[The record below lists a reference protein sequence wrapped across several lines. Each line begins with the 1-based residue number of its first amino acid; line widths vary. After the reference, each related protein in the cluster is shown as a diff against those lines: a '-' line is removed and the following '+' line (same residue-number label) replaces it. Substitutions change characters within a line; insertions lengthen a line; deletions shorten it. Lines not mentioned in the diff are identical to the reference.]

1 MPAALLVSHHYP
13 PHIGGLGLV
22 VQKQAQSLDAHGY
35 QVVVLTSRYGQIR
48 DVDRGA
54 TGIQVIGVPC
64 SHILERILNIPF
76 PLFSVSLIWRAWRQV
91 RRAQVV
97 HIHDVFYLSSWVTG
111 VLALLLRKPMLITQ
125 HVAMVDHSSGFV
137 MLAQRLV
144 YATFGRWL
152 FSAARK
158 VVVYNQNVQS
168 FLLSMGVPQGRIL
181 FLSNGIDT
189 TAFRPAPP
197 EERSA
202 IRQRFELPHGRP
214 LVLFV
219 GRLVE
224 KKGYHV
230 LLAARDP
237 AYDLVFVGPGPIP
250 KDGRVEGVHW
260 MGPRDQDQTAQLFR
274 ACDLFA
280 FPAIGE
286 IFTLVM
292 QEAMASG
299 LPVVTTDDPAYGGS
313 MVSRCITVS
322 QRDAAS
328 FRAAIARTLSD
339 PQVLRRLSAE
349 SREVAVRSFDWRKN
363 FHPLEAVYAEILKGL
378 SRTDHSAV

>member
-1 MPAALLVSHHYP
+1 MPTVLLVCHHYP

-22 VQKQAQSLDAHGY
+22 VQKQAQSLDADGY

-48 DVDRGA
+48 DADREGA
-54 TGIQVIGVPC
+54 GIQVVGIPC
-64 SHILERILNIPF
+64 SHILERVFNIPF
-76 PLFSVSLIWRAWRQV
+76 PLFSVSLLWRAWKLI
-91 RRAQVV
+91 RRADVV

-111 VLALLLRKPMLITQ
+111 VLARLLRKPLLITQ
-125 HVAMVDHSSGFV
+125 HVAMVDHSSRVV
-137 MLAQRLV
+137 MLVQRLV
-144 YATFGRWL
+144 YSTFGRWL
-152 FSAARK
+152 FSRARK
-158 VVVYNQNVQS
+158 VVVYNQNVRS
-168 FLLSMGVPQGRIL
+168 FLQSVGVPGERIL
-181 FLSNGIDT
+181 FMANGIDT
-189 TAFRPAPP
+189 TAFHPATQ

-202 IRQRFELPHGRP
+202 IRQRFGLPQGRA

-237 AYDLVFVGPGPIP
+237 AYDLVFVGPGPVP
-250 KDGRVEGVHW
+250 KDGRVANVHW
-260 MGPRDQDQTAQLFR
+260 LGPLDQEQTAQVFR

-313 MVSRCITVS
+313 IVSGCVTLSR
-322 QRDAAS
+322 RDADS
-328 FRAAIARTLSD
+328 FREALTRTLSD
-339 PQVLRRLSAE
+339 PAKLRDLSAQ
-349 SREVAVRSFDWRKN
+349 SREVAVGNFDWRRN
-363 FHPLEAVYAEILKGL
+363 FRALEAAYSQILAA
-378 SRTDHSAV
+378 TQQAH